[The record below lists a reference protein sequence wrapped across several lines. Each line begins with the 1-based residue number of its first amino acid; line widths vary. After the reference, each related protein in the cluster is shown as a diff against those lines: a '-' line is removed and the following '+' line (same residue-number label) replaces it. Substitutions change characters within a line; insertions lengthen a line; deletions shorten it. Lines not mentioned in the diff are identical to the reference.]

1 MVVNEVIADGID
13 LMSDAFVVDQMVRK
27 VFPVV
32 SSMGASVKVE
42 EPLTLK
48 NENKN
53 SSPVA
58 DKVPL
63 SYVCRQCYNCV
74 YRNVKHSGHTR

>member
-1 MVVNEVIADGID
+1 MIVNENAADKINFKTD
-13 LMSDAFVVDQMVRK
+13 
-27 VFPVV
+27 
-32 SSMGASVKVE
+32 ASVEDWALVMM
-42 EPLTLK
+42 

-74 YRNVKHSGHTR
+74 YRNVKHSGRTR

>member
-1 MVVNEVIADGID
+1 MIVNGNAADKIN
-13 LMSDAFVVDQMVRK
+13 LKTDAFVEDRALVM
-27 VFPVV
+27 
-32 SSMGASVKVE
+32 M
-42 EPLTLK
+42 

-74 YRNVKHSGHTR
+74 YRSVKHSGHTR